1 MTIDFAAIRAKLAAE
16 KAATADITIPAI
28 KQPVTII
35 ATSTEQTGIV
45 HLVPSANAP
54 LAGIVTAPTPTP
66 TPTTADVM
74 AQMRKLEQN
83 IPADDPKL
91 SAEENYLRQASASEV
106 QDKIQ
111 ELQERLLSQH
121 PTMPVLLQTI
131 HKLLKQQPDNV
142 TLLSDEQVGV
152 IVSGLLRHTSTEI
165 SAKAAGKKTKKV
177 TQKLSLSDLG
187 FD

>member
-1 MTIDFAAIRAKLAAE
+1 MNINLAAIRVKLAAE
-16 KAATADITIPAI
+16 AAEAATR
-28 KQPVTII
+28 
-35 ATSTEQTGIV
+35 S
-45 HLVPSANAP
+45 
-54 LAGIVTAPTPTP
+54 PTPTATATAVVAMSQP
-66 TPTTADVM
+66 TPANTSQASTTGSTSSVM
-74 AQMRKLEQN
+74 QQVTKLIQN

-91 SAEENYLRQASASEV
+91 SQEENYLRQTSASEV

-142 TLLSDEQVGV
+142 TLLSDEQIGV
-152 IVSGLLRHTSTEI
+152 IVSGLLRHTGTEI
-165 SAKAAGKKTKKV
+165 AAKAAGKKTKKV
-177 TQKLSLSDLG
+177 SQKLSLSDLG